1 MNSCDFVDN
10 VSTASRQGIVY
21 ILQEADDSETRKL
34 VVFYKTAF
42 ERNFGGGESLPY
54 TIHFDNSQAG
64 GVLEANVEIS
74 LSECDF
80 KDNAGIQVYAAKP
93 TRVIVDECDFDNNGG
108 NPTSFVPLSPITDGG
123 CVFINGLT
131 SGISDTQSI
140 SFVRSKFKDT
150 TGGMSYQNTHCCTLL
165 DGYHG
170 VSRITWS

>member
-80 KDNAGIQVYAAKP
+80 EDNAGIQVYAAKP

-108 NPTSFVPLSPITDGG
+108 NPTSFVPESPITDGG
-123 CVFINGLT
+123 CVFIKGLIST
-131 SGISDTQSI
+131 PSDTPSI
-140 SFVRSKFKDT
+140 SFTKSKFKDT
-150 TGGMSYQNTHCCTLL
+150 TGGMFYERFIVVSLL
-165 DGYHG
+165 DIY
-170 VSRITWS
+170 IYIL